1 MAPEATDP
9 RRMSRLNIP
18 ADMTNRV
25 VGRGA
30 PKYHAPGSKP
40 LPEHSSAMIRASVDH
55 VQEKLTDSRF
65 GAQASRLGAGI
76 VSPGCSGA
84 GVQRSWCGDD
94 LAAHRDDD
102 TAAVSSSNVS
112 DDGHR
117 RHQMSGRYGR
127 LRHPWRL
134 LRGA

>member
-1 MAPEATDP
+1 MAPETTDP

-18 ADMTNRV
+18 ADMSNRV

-30 PKYHAPGSKP
+30 PKYHALGSKP
-40 LPEHSSAMIRASVDH
+40 LLEHSSTMIRASVDH

-65 GAQASRLGAGI
+65 GARVSRLGTWI
-76 VSPGCSGA
+76 VVPWCAGA

-94 LAAHRDDD
+94 LTAHRDDD
-102 TAAVSSSNVS
+102 TAAVSTSNVS
-112 DDGHR
+112 DDGHP
-117 RHQMSGRYGR
+117 RHRMSGRYSR